1 MHPTY
6 VRFEF
11 GDRVLEGEVVD
22 TEPVG
27 NVGHGPDTKLTVD
40 VDGVTYRAL
49 ASEASPA

>member
-1 MHPTY
+1 MPHR

-11 GDRVLEGEVVD
+11 GDAVLEGEVVD

-40 VDGVTYRAL
+40 VDGTTYRAL
-49 ASEASPA
+49 ASEATSA